1 MRLDTAFNVT
11 VGGTAVRYALRSVI
25 YVGNQHFTSRIVKP
39 NGDIW
44 FHDGIETGLITIS
57 EGNVHS
63 QGPWFL
69 NTCKRNGDTRTA
81 CGAVYAVVDGAHP

>member
-1 MRLDTAFNVT
+1 MKLDPAFNVN
-11 VGGTAVRYALRSVI
+11 VKGTAIRYALRCVI
-25 YVGNQHFTSRIVKP
+25 YVGNHHFTSRIVKT

-44 FHDGIETGLITIS
+44 YHDGIETGFTSIP

-69 NTCKRNGDTRTA
+69 NTSKRNGDTRTA
-81 CGAVYAVVDGAHP
+81 CGAIYAMVDEVQL